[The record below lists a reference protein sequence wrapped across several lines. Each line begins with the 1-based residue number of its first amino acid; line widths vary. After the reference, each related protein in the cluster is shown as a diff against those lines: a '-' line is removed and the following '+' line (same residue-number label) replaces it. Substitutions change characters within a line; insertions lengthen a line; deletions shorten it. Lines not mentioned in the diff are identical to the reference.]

1 MLAIPVQTPESS
13 RAFSVA
19 VAEHATALN
28 RRALRLTANESA
40 AADLVQ
46 DALVRAYRFWHTFT
60 PGTGVR
66 AWLFT
71 ILRNTHATAYQTA
84 KRRREV
90 MADHR
95 ANVEALGAEVMP
107 GADASAE
114 ALETRTAVREA
125 VESLPEAYRAAVR
138 MVDLEGASYREAAEA
153 LGCAEGT
160 IMSRLSRG
168 RKRLA
173 VTLEDAA

>member
-1 MLAIPVQTPESS
+1 MQEIPTHTPETSG
-13 RAFSVA
+13 AFSRA
-19 VAEHATALN
+19 VAEHMPALD
-28 RRALRLTANESA
+28 RRALRLTANEA
-40 AADLVQ
+40 AASDLVQ
-46 DALVRAYRFWHTFT
+46 DSLVRAFRFWHTFT

-71 ILRNTHATAYQTA
+71 ILRNTHYTHCSNAS
-84 KRRREV
+84 RRGEV
-90 MADHR
+90 MEGHR
-95 ANVEALGAEVMP
+95 ANVEALGVEVMP

-114 ALETRTAVREA
+114 ALETRLRVREA

-138 MVDLEGASYREAAEA
+138 MVDLEGASYREAATA

-173 VTLEDAA
+173 ATLAA